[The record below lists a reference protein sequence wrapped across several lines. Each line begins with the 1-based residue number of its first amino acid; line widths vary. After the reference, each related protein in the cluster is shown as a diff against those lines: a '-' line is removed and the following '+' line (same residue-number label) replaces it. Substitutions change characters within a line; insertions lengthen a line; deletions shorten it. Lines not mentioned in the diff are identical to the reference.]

1 MTPQEARQGAR
12 SIAAK
17 AARFG
22 ITVDANPDIA
32 QLTLDCIDA
41 GVPEVEIFA

>member
-12 SIAAK
+12 SISAN

-22 ITVDANPDIA
+22 ITVDANPDVV

-41 GVPEVEIFA
+41 GVPESQIFA

>member
-1 MTPQEARQGAR
+1 MTPHEARQGAR
-12 SIAAK
+12 SISRN

-22 ITVDANPDIA
+22 ITVDANPDIV

-41 GVPEVEIFA
+41 EVPEREIYE